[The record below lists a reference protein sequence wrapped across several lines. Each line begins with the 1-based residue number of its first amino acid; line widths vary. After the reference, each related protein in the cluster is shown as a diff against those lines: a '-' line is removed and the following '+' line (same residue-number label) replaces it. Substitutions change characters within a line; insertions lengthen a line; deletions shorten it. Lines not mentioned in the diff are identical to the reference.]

1 MTTIP
6 YSKPRTK
13 ADVVRESF
21 AHPANNTY
29 YFSHLSNPTAYN
41 SSLIYLMSQRQQ
53 GGGMGMG
60 MAGMGMMNP
69 MMMGMGGPMMGGM
82 GGMGMM
88 NPMMGMGGI
97 GMMNPMMGMG
107 GYGMLGGGLGS
118 GAYGVDAEV
127 SPRRVSHFKS
137 LVFFL
142 RARPSLAKSP
152 RLFGDYGMGM
162 GAMPGGMMGGMGTMM
177 GGYGMNMG
185 MPWGY

>member
-13 ADVVRESF
+13 ADVVRESL

-69 MMMGMGGPMMGGM
+69 MM
-82 GGMGMM
+82 
-88 NPMMGMGGI
+88 
-97 GMMNPMMGMG
+97 
-107 GYGMLGGGLGS
+107 
-118 GAYGVDAEV
+118 V
-127 SPRRVSHFKS
+127 SQKLMRRK
-137 LVFFL
+137 
-142 RARPSLAKSP
+142 RQR
-152 RLFGDYGMGM
+152 
-162 GAMPGGMMGGMGTMM
+162 
-177 GGYGMNMG
+177 
-185 MPWGY
+185 

>member
-29 YFSHLSNPTAYN
+29 YFSHLPNPTAYN

-69 MMMGMGGPMMGGM
+69 MM
-82 GGMGMM
+82 
-88 NPMMGMGGI
+88 
-97 GMMNPMMGMG
+97 
-107 GYGMLGGGLGS
+107 
-118 GAYGVDAEV
+118 V
-127 SPRRVSHFKS
+127 SQ
-137 LVFFL
+137 
-142 RARPSLAKSP
+142 
-152 RLFGDYGMGM
+152 
-162 GAMPGGMMGGMGTMM
+162 
-177 GGYGMNMG
+177 N
-185 MPWGY
+185 

>member
-1 MTTIP
+1 MRLQDASRDWRCWGSLRDIHYYTAPSYLVWLERWDQRYTFRQTPAMTTIP

-69 MMMGMGGPMMGGM
+69 MM
-82 GGMGMM
+82 
-88 NPMMGMGGI
+88 
-97 GMMNPMMGMG
+97 
-107 GYGMLGGGLGS
+107 
-118 GAYGVDAEV
+118 V
-127 SPRRVSHFKS
+127 SQ
-137 LVFFL
+137 
-142 RARPSLAKSP
+142 
-152 RLFGDYGMGM
+152 
-162 GAMPGGMMGGMGTMM
+162 
-177 GGYGMNMG
+177 N
-185 MPWGY
+185 